1 MTRMVLEVPM
11 WAGEERDERGAGRAL
26 MSALERDLGQMGFTI
41 REGVE
46 SWDDYGWSLV
56 VDHQGASI
64 WCMVQAS
71 DEWLIQSWP
80 GRGLF
85 DRLKGRDYSASHRAV
100 LDAILAALARQR
112 TLNGA
117 TWVSEA
123 EIRAR

>member
-1 MTRMVLEVPM
+1 MTRMFLEVPM
-11 WAGEERDERGAGRAL
+11 WADEERDERGAGRAL

-46 SWDDYGWSLV
+46 NWDDYGWSLV

-80 GRGLF
+80 ESGLF
-85 DRLKGRDYSASHRAV
+85 DRLKGRDFSASHHAV
-100 LDAILAALARQR
+100 LEVILAVLARQR
-112 TLNGA
+112 SLDGMTRL
-117 TWVSEA
+117 SEA
-123 EIRAR
+123 DIKAR